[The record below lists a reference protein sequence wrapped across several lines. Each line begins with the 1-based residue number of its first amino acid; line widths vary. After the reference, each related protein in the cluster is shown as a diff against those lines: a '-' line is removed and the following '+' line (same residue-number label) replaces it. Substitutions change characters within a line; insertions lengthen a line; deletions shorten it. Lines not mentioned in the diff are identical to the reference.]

1 MGHTKGFAG
10 TNALAYYE
18 ESQLTTVK
26 SFVTSVTVVVHLQ
39 RQHQESSAFRS
50 VSVGRFYAADAGLA
64 YVRRNQLRDREPV
77 RQRQLRRLPHRLR
90 LQELE
95 DHKPAGDNVIK
106 LFSVRNLRIFA
117 MS

>member
-1 MGHTKGFAG
+1 MEHHKGLPG
-10 TNALAYYE
+10 TATLDYYE

-26 SFVTSVTVVVHLQ
+26 SFTTSATVVVHLQ

-50 VSVGRFYAADAGLA
+50 VSVGRFFAADAGIA
-64 YVRRNQLRDREPV
+64 YVRRNQLGDREPV

-95 DHKPAGDNVIK
+95 DH
-106 LFSVRNLRIFA
+106 
-117 MS
+117 